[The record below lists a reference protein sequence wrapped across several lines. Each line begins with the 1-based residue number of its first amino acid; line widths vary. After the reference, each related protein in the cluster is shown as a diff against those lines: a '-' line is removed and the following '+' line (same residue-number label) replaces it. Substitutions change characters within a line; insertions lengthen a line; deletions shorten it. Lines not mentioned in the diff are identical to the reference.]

1 MVAWPSWSSAAWLIQ
16 RPAPL
21 LASVVPGRLDE
32 RVRDR
37 IIERFAGSSRR
48 GVRTDLNVT
57 LAAGSTVA
65 LAGENGSGKTTLVK
79 LLLGRL
85 VQGGERAGCYSSAAP
100 TISDRDLY
108 PLTRASGAR
117 KAHPKSVC

>member
-1 MVAWPSWSSAAWLIQ
+1 MDHRRGGWPC
-16 RPAPL
+16 RC
-21 LASVVPGRLDE
+21 
-32 RVRDR
+32 RDR
-37 IIERFAGSSRR
+37 R
-48 GVRTDLNVT
+48 T

-65 LAGENGSGKTTLVK
+65 LAGENGWGKTTLVK